1 MNEYRVACSSW
12 LTVMQLL
19 IVVMIPFVCF
29 LTLTVD
35 HKTVMCKLYKC
46 GVRGVILNLLSDYLT
61 NGKQDVTV
69 ADTI

>member
-1 MNEYRVACSSW
+1 MFFMAHCDATVDSSNDTVRV
-12 LTVMQLL
+12 
-19 IVVMIPFVCF
+19 F
-29 LTLTVD
+29 LNTVD